1 MAHPIVI
8 VDYNPDWPAQFEV
21 LRHRIA
27 KALGQIVARIEH
39 VGSTAVPGLAAKP
52 IIDLDVLL
60 ASPDDMPAA
69 VNRLASI
76 GYVHQGD
83 LGVPGREAFK
93 EQSGGAQP
101 RSHHLYVFTNSSGE
115 FSRHIAF
122 RDYLRT
128 NHEGAQVY
136 EKLKR
141 ELALRSTEDR
151 VAYNEGKTRFVCEAL
166 RQELSRCR
174 E

>member
-8 VDYNPDWPAQFEV
+8 VDYDPAWSGQFEI
-21 LRHRIA
+21 LRRRIA
-27 KALGQIVARIEH
+27 KTLGDLVARIEH

-69 VNRLASI
+69 VDRLASI

-93 EQSGGAQP
+93 SN
-101 RSHHLYVFTNSSGE
+101 R
-115 FSRHIAF
+115 
-122 RDYLRT
+122 
-128 NHEGAQVY
+128 
-136 EKLKR
+136 
-141 ELALRSTEDR
+141 AL
-151 VAYNEGKTRFVCEAL
+151 
-166 RQELSRCR
+166 LSRDRIISMCLQTLPASLTAISPFATTCAR
-174 E
+174 IPRALKPMKS